1 MRALGPNSVTSIT
14 FLSTYH
20 AVATM
25 LNYEIYPRN
34 GTGSLILSW
43 AVWVA
48 TTTMVL
54 TSVTH
59 QGKKTTMKILL
70 PWLQQGNFD

>member
-1 MRALGPNSVTSIT
+1 
-14 FLSTYH
+14 
-20 AVATM
+20 M
-25 LNYEIYPRN
+25 LNYELYPRN